1 MGADFVHLH
10 VHSHYSLLDG
20 VSSPGELV
28 QQAAALKMRA
38 LALTDHD
45 ALFGAVRFYR
55 AARQAGVHP
64 VIGCELAVAPTGH
77 HLTVLARDERGYRHL
92 CRLATIAATAAASR
106 TGGPAGAGAPGTGG
120 VTRDDLWRWGDGLV
134 VLSGCRRG
142 EIPALLAAGRREEAR
157 TAARAFRDRFGSDA
171 FFIELQDH
179 GDPGQADLNRELVQL
194 AADLDLPLV
203 ATHNV
208 HYAVRSQAAAREA
221 LLRIASGQ
229 HKPPEPDSGRLYLAT
244 AEEMA
249 ARFAHVPEAVT
260 NTLRIA
266 EMCQVELAATAL
278 RLPAFPPEEKSP
290 DQLLERLVRE
300 GAAERYGQPLPA
312 DVEERLRHELA
323 VIRRMGL
330 ASYFLLL
337 WDAVGWARRHGI
349 AIGPGRGSAAS
360 SAVVYCLGITA
371 VDPIAHGLVFERF
384 LNPDRAAPPDIDI
397 DVCDSRRE
405 ELLHYIR
412 DRHGPERVAHIAAFA
427 TLAARAALREMGR
440 ALDVPKE
447 EVDRLAALIPAEP
460 GATLAESEA
469 SVPALAEALREPHL
483 ERLWRLA
490 QAVEGAPSHL
500 SIHAAGIVVGD
511 DQLEGQLPLV
521 YTASG
526 QRVIQYPM
534 EDVEALGY
542 LKIDFLGLRTLTV
555 IQRCRE
561 LVALRGGRVPDPLP
575 LDDRAVYRMLAR
587 GGTEGVFQL
596 ETPVFRRLAE
606 QLRPDRFSDLVALL
620 ALGRPGPAQRIDSFV
635 RRRHGREAVTYAHPR
650 LEPLLAE
657 TYGVILYQEQVM
669 RIAMELAG
677 FSPAEAD
684 LLRRGMSKKQPEL
697 LAQTRVR
704 FVAGATARGVPQAV
718 AEQVFADL
726 ERFAGYGFAKSH
738 SVAYALISYE
748 TAYLR
753 CHFPAE
759 FMAAQLS
766 SVRGNPDRVARY
778 VAACRRMGVRLLP
791 PDVNASMSDFTVTAD
806 GAVRYGLGAVKH
818 VGYTAA
824 EAIVAA
830 RGERPFRSLADL
842 IQRVPSRYLPRR
854 VLEALIEAGACDGLG
869 QSRRELLAQLG
880 QVAMEVSGSN
890 RAAAAQTSFFGQPPA
905 PAASAPVSDML
916 GVDVP
921 ALVVEITRDAA
932 PQLERLLAVLNRFPG
947 EAPVIL
953 RVKEPGAHVDVLADD
968 QVRVKPGKPLLSALG
983 ALAREGWLTGVTRAP
998 YDRSQARGRRE

>member
-10 VHSHYSLLDG
+10 THSHYSLLDG
-20 VSSPGELV
+20 VPSPAELV
-28 QQAAALKMRA
+28 QQAVALKMRA

-45 ALFGAVRFYR
+45 ALFGAARFYR
-55 AARQAGVHP
+55 AAREAGLHP
-64 VIGCELAVAPTGH
+64 VLGCELTVGPAGH
-77 HLTVLARDERGYRHL
+77 HLTVLARNEQGYRHL
-92 CRLATIAATAAASR
+92 CRLATLAATAAAGR
-106 TGGPAGAGAPGTGG
+106 PGTPAGTAAAGPGG
-120 VTRDDLWRWGDGLV
+120 VQRDDLWRWGDGLI

-142 EIPALLAAGRREEAR
+142 EIPALLASGRREEAR
-157 TAARAFRDRFGSDA
+157 AVARAFRERFGPDG

-179 GDPGQADLNRELVQL
+179 GLPGQGELNRELVRL
-194 AADLDLPLV
+194 AAEEGLPVV

-208 HYAVRSQAAAREA
+208 HYALPAQAAARSA
-221 LLRIASGQ
+221 LLRLAAGPHANVASDPGGL
-229 HKPPEPDSGRLYLAT
+229 HLAA

-249 ARFAHVPEAVT
+249 VRFAHLPEAIA
-260 NTLRIA
+260 NTVRIA
-266 EMCQVELAATAL
+266 ELCQVDLEPKAL
-278 RLPAFPPEEKSP
+278 RLPAFPADGQSP
-290 DQLLERLVRE
+290 DELLERLVRQ
-300 GAAERYGQPLPA
+300 GAAERYGQPLPGE
-312 DVEERLRHELA
+312 VEARIRHELGI
-323 VIRRMGL
+323 IRQLGL

-337 WDAVGWARRHGI
+337 WDAVGWARQEGI

-360 SAVVYCLGITA
+360 SAVVYCLGITD

-384 LNPDRAAPPDIDI
+384 LNPDRSAPPDIDI
-397 DVCDSRRE
+397 DVCDFRRG
-405 ELLHYIR
+405 ELLDYIR
-412 DRHGPERVAHIAAFA
+412 RRHGPDRVAHIAAFA

-447 EVDRLAALIPAEP
+447 DVDRLAALIPSEP
-460 GATLAESEA
+460 GMTLAEAQA
-469 SVPALAEALREPHL
+469 SVPALAEALKEPHL

-490 QAVEGAPSHL
+490 QAVEGAPRHL
-500 SIHAAGIVVGD
+500 SVHAAGIVVGD
-511 DQLEGQLPLV
+511 GPLADQLPLV
-521 YTASG
+521 YTAGDTS
-526 QRVIQYPM
+526 VIQYPM

-561 LVALRGGRVPDPLP
+561 LVAQRGGHVPDPLP
-575 LDDRAVYRMLAR
+575 LDDPAVYRMLGQ
-587 GGTEGVFQL
+587 GGTDGVFQL

-606 QLRPDRFSDLVALL
+606 QLRPAKFSDLVALL

-635 RRRHGREAVTYAHPR
+635 RRRHGREPVHYAHPR
-650 LEPLLAE
+650 LQALLEE

-677 FSPAEAD
+677 FTPAEAD

-697 LAQTRVR
+697 LAKARMR
-704 FVAGATARGVPQAV
+704 FVNGAKERGVPERV
-718 AEQVFADL
+718 AEEVFDDL

-766 SVRGNPDRVARY
+766 SVRGDPDRIARY
-778 VAACRRMGVRLLP
+778 AAACRRMGVRLLP

-806 GAVRYGLGAVKH
+806 GAIRFGLGAVKH
-818 VGYTAA
+818 VGYAAA

-830 RGERPFRSLADL
+830 RGDRPFRSLQDL
-842 IQRVPSRYLPRR
+842 IQRVPSRHLPRR
-854 VLEALIEAGACDGLG
+854 VLEALIESGACDGLG
-869 QSRRELLAQLG
+869 QSRRELLAEIG
-880 QVAMEVSGSN
+880 QAVYAP
-890 RAAAAQTSFFGQPPA
+890 AATAGPAAQASFFGQPP
-905 PAASAPVSDML
+905 PVGPMTPVSDML

-921 ALVVEITRDAA
+921 ALVVEVTQDAA
-932 PQLERLLAVLNRFPG
+932 TQLGRLLSVLSRFPG
-947 EAPVIL
+947 DAPVVL
-953 RVKEPGAHVDVLADD
+953 RVRGAGATVEVLAGE
-968 QVRVKPGKPLLSALG
+968 QVRVSPGKPLLAALR

-998 YDRSQARGRRE
+998 YNRSQG